1 MRKII
6 SLLIRICIST
16 GVLFF
21 LFKRVDVNKI
31 IQAISGANKPILTL
45 VLLLIFLIYF
55 IGFLRWKMLL
65 TGLGL
70 NLPQS
75 LILKSF
81 CLGTFSNLFFPSTI
95 GGDFLRSI
103 DLSLRTQKPRRVVA
117 SVILDRLSGYS
128 ALVIVALLALLLGYR
143 VITDKAV
150 FFALGVILVLLAG
163 ILVILFNN
171 FLFSKSKRLL
181 RLFGKMGQVLNNL
194 HYELYNFRNQKR
206 IIIKNFAYSLSIQL
220 IMPFSVYLIS
230 RALGVRINPIYFF
243 ILVPI
248 VSTISALPV
257 SIAGLGLR
265 EASSMY
271 FFTRVGMSAEAAL
284 TIALLSFFVIFSF
297 GLMGGIIYALTFSQL
312 KRKRFP

>member
-194 HYELYNFRNQKR
+194 HYELYNFRNQIR